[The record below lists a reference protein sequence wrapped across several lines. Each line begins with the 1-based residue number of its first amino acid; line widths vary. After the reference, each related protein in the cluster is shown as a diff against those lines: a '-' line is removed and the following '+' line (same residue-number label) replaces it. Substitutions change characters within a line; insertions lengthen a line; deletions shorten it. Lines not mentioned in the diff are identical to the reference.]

1 MDFKLNDYGDG
12 GELSL
17 AGGDIVTDNGL
28 GTAIYLSLCS
38 GDNWYNIYTD
48 QASDKTSDA
57 FLELLHQPISKH
69 HLQQIETV
77 VQEALQWLITD
88 RLIQELK
95 VTAKYSA
102 LREQL
107 LLNIYTIEANSLQ
120 QQYILSWQQQQ
131 LTLQ

>member
-48 QASDKTSDA
+48 QASDRTRDA
-57 FLELLHQPISKH
+57 FLELLHQPITKH

-88 RLIQELK
+88 GLIQELK
-95 VTAKYSA
+95 VTAQYSTI
-102 LREQL
+102 REQL
-107 LLNIYTIEANSLQ
+107 LINITTLENNKFQ
-120 QQYILSWQQQQ
+120 QQYTLSWQQQQ
-131 LTLQ
+131 LILQ